1 MKKSLFGYK
10 AKEVDGVIEAL
21 TIENEELNTKLTNLL
36 IELAEAKKDA
46 QKLLELEKV
55 AEEYEALKEENQ
67 NLLEEIEAVKAEAEK
82 STQNAYS
89 QVGAIC
95 SMAYADMDNVRA
107 NVANE
112 ISDEIEK
119 FEAFVDTS
127 NISMKD
133 ELAGIRA
140 LYTEILDKLLNSTN
154 EYVNRIKNI
163 DETATELEGKLD
175 AAKDISVKLK
185 KDVNSGLK
193 TPLAQPSYD
202 AASFLSS
209 ASESKQNSEK
219 VVEIKNPQR
228 IKAVK

>member
-10 AKEVDGVIEAL
+10 AKEVDSALEAL
-21 TIENEELNTKLTNLL
+21 KIENEELNTKLTNAL
-36 IELAEAKKDA
+36 IELTEAKKDA
-46 QKLLELEKV
+46 QKLIELEK
-55 AEEYEALKEENQ
+55 AMQDYEALKTENE

-112 ISDEIEK
+112 ISEEIQK
-119 FEAFVDTS
+119 FEAFVDSS
-127 NISMKD
+127 NGSMKD

-163 DETATELEGKLD
+163 DETATELEGKLGLT
-175 AAKDISVKLK
+175 KDISAKLK
-185 KDVNSGLK
+185 KDVNSSLK
-193 TPLAQPSYD
+193 TPLAKPSYD
-202 AASFLSS
+202 AASFLAS
-209 ASESKQNSEK
+209 ASENKQQNDK
-219 VVEIKNPQR
+219 VVDIKNPQR